1 MMDDPQ
7 HLAEWQLES
16 SQAIQRRLDEH
27 AEMQRRQLANILDEV
42 KGINR
47 MANWCGLAALIFVVS
62 EVIRWFR

>member
-1 MMDDPQ
+1 MMKDAHD
-7 HLAEWQLES
+7 LAEWQLES

-27 AEMQRRQLANILDEV
+27 ADIQRRQLADILDEV

-62 EVIRWFR
+62 ELVRWFR